1 MSETF
6 ATLGYKQRTSGS
18 FLLYNTYIC
27 RPFAMTNSRPSLHTA
42 LSPALLHLY
51 DLNHAIVV
59 IIDVLRATST
69 IATALYNGAKC
80 VIPVDSVAKCIEL
93 GRQIDG
99 ITAGERDGMIAEGL
113 QHGNSPFE
121 YPTSFIGGKTLVLTT
136 TNGTKLLHMALDR
149 GAGQI
154 ITGSFA
160 NLTAVSDYLLAQ
172 HLPVVLACAAWK
184 DRVNIEDLLFAGAVI
199 NKVKEKF
206 HINCDSTQ
214 IAETLYLDAQKDL
227 YEFMKAK
234 NASHYQRLS
243 GYGLEKDIRY
253 CLTPDMAPVLPLYEN
268 GKLITLPSF

>member
-1 MSETF
+1 MT
-6 ATLGYKQRTSGS
+6 TSKPPL
-18 FLLYNTYIC
+18 F
-27 RPFAMTNSRPSLHTA
+27 TA

-51 DLNHAIVV
+51 DVNHAIVV

-69 IATALYNGAKC
+69 IATALFNGAKC

-121 YPTSFIGGKTLVLTT
+121 YSREFIGGKTLVLTT

-154 ITGSFA
+154 ITGSFP
-160 NLTAVSDYLLAQ
+160 NLRAVCNYLTEQ

-184 DRVNIEDLLFAGAVI
+184 DKVNIEDLLFAGAVI
-199 NKVKEKF
+199 H
-206 HINCDSTQ
+206 HISEHFT
-214 IAETLYLDAQKDL
+214 
-227 YEFMKAK
+227 
-234 NASHYQRLS
+234 
-243 GYGLEKDIRY
+243 
-253 CLTPDMAPVLPLYEN
+253 
-268 GKLITLPSF
+268 

>member
-1 MSETF
+1 
-6 ATLGYKQRTSGS
+6 
-18 FLLYNTYIC
+18 
-27 RPFAMTNSRPSLHTA
+27 MTNSKPTLYTA

-51 DLNHAIVV
+51 DVNHAIVV
-59 IIDVLRATST
+59 IIDILRATST
-69 IATALYNGAKC
+69 IATALHNGAKC

-121 YPTSFIGGKTLVLTT
+121 YPREFIGGRTLVLTT

-154 ITGSFA
+154 ITGSFP
-160 NLTAVSDYLLAQ
+160 NLRSVCDYLLSQ
-172 HLPVVLACAAWK
+172 NLPVLLACAAWK
-184 DRVNIEDLLFAGAVI
+184 DKVNIEDMLFAGAVI
-199 NKVKEKF
+199 NTVKENF
-206 HINCDSTQ
+206 NINCDSSQ
-214 IAETLYLDAQKDL
+214 IAETLYLDAKNDL

-253 CLTPDMAPVLPLYEN
+253 CLTPDVAPVLPIYEN
-268 GKLITLPSF
+268 GKLIVI

>member
-1 MSETF
+1 
-6 ATLGYKQRTSGS
+6 
-18 FLLYNTYIC
+18 
-27 RPFAMTNSRPSLHTA
+27 MTNSRPSLYTA

-69 IATALYNGAKC
+69 IATALHNGAKC

-121 YPTSFIGGKTLVLTT
+121 YPTSFIGGRTLVLTT

-154 ITGSFA
+154 ITGSFP
-160 NLTAVSDYLLAQ
+160 NLNAVCNYLQ
-172 HLPVVLACAAWK
+172 SQNLPVVLACAAWK
-184 DRVNIEDLLFAGAVI
+184 DRINIEDLLFAGAVI
-199 NKVKEKF
+199 NQVKENF
-206 HINCDSTQ
+206 YINCDSSQ
-214 IAETLYLDAQKDL
+214 IAETLYLEAKNDL
-227 YEFMKAK
+227 YEFMRVK

-253 CLTPDMAPVLPLYEN
+253 CLTPDVAPVLPLYEN
-268 GKLITLPSF
+268 GKLITL

>member
-1 MSETF
+1 
-6 ATLGYKQRTSGS
+6 
-18 FLLYNTYIC
+18 
-27 RPFAMTNSRPSLHTA
+27 MTNSRPSLYTA

-69 IATALYNGAKC
+69 IATALHNGAKC

-99 ITAGERDGMIAEGL
+99 ITAGERDGKIAEGL

-121 YPTSFIGGKTLVLTT
+121 YPTDFIGGRTLVLTT

-154 ITGSFA
+154 ITGSFP
-160 NLTAVSDYLLAQ
+160 NLSAVCDYLTTQ
-172 HLPVVLACAAWK
+172 GQPVVLACAAWK
-184 DRVNIEDLLFAGAVI
+184 DRVNIEDMLFAGAVI
-199 NKVKEKF
+199 NKVKKHF
-206 HINCDSTQ
+206 YINCDSSQ
-214 IAETLYLDAQKDL
+214 IAETLYQDAKKDL

-243 GYGLEKDIRY
+243 GFGLEKDIRY
-253 CLTPDMAPVLPLYEN
+253 CLTPDVAPVLPLYEN
-268 GKLITLPSF
+268 GKLITL